1 MPPVEKDSMPI
12 KMQPLS
18 TEPFVPGEQD
28 GPVLASTR
36 VQRGRGLA
44 AQSRATRVIGQPLRV
59 LLVEDS
65 DLLVQRISE
74 LVADLPNVEL
84 AGTAA
89 SECDAISALQRGE
102 IDVVIL
108 DLQLQVGSGF
118 GVLRT
123 MNRWA
128 SRPSVIIFTNFAIGA
143 YRDTALALG
152 AEHFLDKS
160 REYDRLPAVL
170 QQLSEAAH

>member
-1 MPPVEKDSMPI
+1 MPSVEKDSMPI
-12 KMQPLS
+12 KI
-18 TEPFVPGEQD
+18 EPMNTQSPVPSERD
-28 GPVLASTR
+28 GAVLASNR
-36 VQRGRGLA
+36 IPGARGAA
-44 AQSRATRVIGQPLRV
+44 AQARGTRGSGQPLRV

-89 SECDAISALQRGE
+89 SECDAIAALQRGE

-170 QQLSEAAH
+170 QQLSESAH